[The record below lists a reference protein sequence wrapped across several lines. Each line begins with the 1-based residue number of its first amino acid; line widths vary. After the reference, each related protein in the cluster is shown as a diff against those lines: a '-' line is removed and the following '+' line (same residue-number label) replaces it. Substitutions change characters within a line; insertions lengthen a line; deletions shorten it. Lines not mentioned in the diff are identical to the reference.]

1 MSSHAGIDANR
12 SAEDLN
18 GTEPPDFAR
27 EAMKRTFHQFVTLW
41 RILVASVWQG
51 VTHVKQDKNVT

>member
-1 MSSHAGIDANR
+1 
-12 SAEDLN
+12 
-18 GTEPPDFAR
+18 
-27 EAMKRTFHQFVTLW
+27 MKRTFHQFVTLW